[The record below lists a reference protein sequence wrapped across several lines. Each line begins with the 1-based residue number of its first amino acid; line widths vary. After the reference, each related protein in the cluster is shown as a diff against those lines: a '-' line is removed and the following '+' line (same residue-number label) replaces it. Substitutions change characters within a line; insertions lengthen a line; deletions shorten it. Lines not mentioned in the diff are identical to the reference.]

1 MMESA
6 LTQQN
11 SPEQQAKNKKK
22 TWDPN
27 KHPRCPVTGR
37 FIKSK
42 QLSAQIQQ
50 QMQPEGHTEAEAAE
64 SQKKPKN
71 KKKKQE
77 KLPALW
83 VS

>member
-1 MMESA
+1 MESA

-11 SPEQQAKNKKK
+11 SPEQPAKNKKK

-42 QLSAQIQQ
+42 QPSAQIQQ

-64 SQKKPKN
+64 SQKTKPKN

-77 KLPALW
+77 KLPAL
-83 VS
+83 